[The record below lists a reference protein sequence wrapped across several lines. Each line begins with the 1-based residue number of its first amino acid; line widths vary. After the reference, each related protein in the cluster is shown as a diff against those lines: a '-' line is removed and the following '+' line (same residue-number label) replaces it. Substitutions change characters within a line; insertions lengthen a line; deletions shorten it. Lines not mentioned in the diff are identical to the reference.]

1 MSVYQT
7 MQAINSLT
15 LNRKGAVAFS
25 TTGDERLDLFTLCS
39 KDPYMTKGKFVEL
52 YELMTVVC
60 KKSPEAL
67 LQLLAFQRSIAKG
80 NGIKHYYYMGAGI
93 LEKCCLDKELYKEMI
108 RFSYQYTKDLYRV
121 GNSGLELFAEKILEQ
136 LFILLSPIDP
146 EQKTRFDPML
156 FKYLGYEDSHW
167 RIEKK
172 RIQVHLN
179 SLVDEKITEFIQLV
193 NSTEDLEKDQ
203 LQTRLLEA
211 VRQLFRGSNSTS
223 QIFTNRRMRILK
235 TIFNKENHLPEY
247 LYAGKHYDGTLLDE
261 TVDSSGKFLQE
272 SIDKI
277 AKDMSQTSGLATTIM
292 CKSFKKMQKIHRK
305 PEKKRRSIN
314 EFREESDEDED
325 EFQENKDD
333 INNLIPLTVRQ
344 NLLLDGY
351 IQYKENIAKKLVK
364 VKEIGVDL
372 AAIAYTYF
380 ITGEDPTGLEQ
391 QLISRIERLKS
402 EWLPLF
408 DSNFTIDKFRDSFR
422 VIMDR
427 SGSMNGIPL
436 QTGLLYLLILSVIFR
451 VKEIIYFDDNVE
463 IRKLTDADLDG
474 PILDLL
480 KKIYTSVQGSTQL
493 KKALQYLEQNR
504 IGNVITVI
512 ISDSDCDPSDRNVNA
527 YHNAFS
533 RKNKYLPTNQYV
545 IMNVNEEKMRFPY
558 MDFHEKTCFITGT
571 STVAFLIEA
580 LIKCSKERILLTPG
594 LVLQQ
599 CLNST
604 NFKLPESI
612 LSGLRDCDRF
622 DSSQLITD
630 EYELS
635 TLYERWIDDLPKKEV
650 STLLNLELEDFDMDE

>member
-7 MQAINSLT
+7 MKAMNSLT

-39 KDPYMTKGKFVEL
+39 KDPYITKEKFVEL
-52 YELMTVVC
+52 YELMTAVC

-67 LQLLAFQRSIAKG
+67 LQLLAFHRSIAKG

-93 LEKCCLDKELYKEMI
+93 FEKCCLDMELYKEMI

-121 GNSGLELFAEKILEQ
+121 GNTGLELFAEKILEQ
-136 LFILLSPIDP
+136 LFILLSPDNP
-146 EQKTRFDPML
+146 TNETQRFDPML

-167 RIEKK
+167 GSEKK
-172 RIQVHLN
+172 IIQLHLN
-179 SLVDEKITEFIQLV
+179 HLVDEKNTVFIQLV
-193 NSTEDLEKDQ
+193 NSTEDLKKDE
-203 LQTRLLEA
+203 LQTRLLDA
-211 VRQLFRGSNSTS
+211 VRELFRGTASTS

-235 TIFNKENHLPEY
+235 TIFNRENHLPEY

-261 TVDSSGKFLQE
+261 SVDSNGKFLQE
-272 SIDKI
+272 SIDKV
-277 AKDMSQTSGLATTIM
+277 AKDISQTSGLATAIM
-292 CKSFKKMQKIHRK
+292 CKSFKKMQKIYRK
-305 PEKKRRSIN
+305 PEKKRRSID
-314 EFREESDEDED
+314 EFREESDDED
-325 EFQENKDD
+325 ESQENKDR
-333 INNLIPLTVRQ
+333 LIPLTVRQ

-364 VKEIGVDL
+364 VKEMGVDL

-391 QLISRIERLKS
+391 QLISRIERLKA

-436 QTGLLYLLILSVIFR
+436 QTGLLYLLILSIIFR

-463 IRKLTDADLDG
+463 VRKLTDADLDG
-474 PILDLL
+474 PILGLL
-480 KKIYTSVQGSTQL
+480 KKIYTSIQGSTQL
-493 KKALQYLEQNR
+493 KKAFQYLEQNR

-527 YHNAFS
+527 FHEAFS
-533 RKNKYLPTNQYV
+533 PKNKYLPTNQYV

-580 LIKCSKERILLTPG
+580 LIKCSKEKILLTPG

-599 CLNST
+599 CLNSA
-604 NFKLPESI
+604 NFKLPDSI
-612 LSGLRDCDRF
+612 LFGLRDCDRF
-622 DSSQLITD
+622 DSSQLFMD
-630 EYELS
+630 EYELDVLYKKWIDNLPKQKLS
-635 TLYERWIDDLPKKEV
+635 TLPDLEF
-650 STLLNLELEDFDMDE
+650 ELEDSHMDE